1 MDAQNFGLME
11 ISLVFGP
18 VLAIAVWE
26 LYSLDRDKRRREK
39 TRAAARRDRGATTST
54 AEREPSEN

>member
-1 MDAQNFGLME
+1 MDANNFGLME

-26 LYSLDRDKRRREK
+26 LYSLDRDKRRRDK
-39 TRAAARRDRGATTST
+39 TRATANRDIGAVSP
-54 AEREPSEN
+54 AVERERPEH